1 MRDHGFG
8 FLVVGI
14 FLLVRIDNLSNRKE
28 LEGLVLALPLQLLFP
43 LFGNL
48 LLDLPVLPL
57 LSRLFLLKDH
67 VLNCCVE
74 GVFA

>member
-57 LSRLFLLKDH
+57 LSRFFLLKDN